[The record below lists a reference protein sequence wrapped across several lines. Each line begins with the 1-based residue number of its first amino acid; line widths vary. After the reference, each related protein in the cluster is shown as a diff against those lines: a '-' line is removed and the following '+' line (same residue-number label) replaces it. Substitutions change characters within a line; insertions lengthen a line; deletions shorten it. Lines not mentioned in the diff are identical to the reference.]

1 MEFVLSAAPRR
12 LLLIDSSNATLVQQ
26 LAYSLVL
33 GSAARTAL
41 SGAPANDFACI
52 RSNACSLK
60 CVQAQLDAVPQ
71 KKEKKRG
78 NDEVGSNTLLASETN
93 IRRVSSDTTNWLHG
107 SVGADLLLCF

>member
-71 KKEKKRG
+71 KKENAG
-78 NDEVGSNTLLASETN
+78 NDEVGSNILLASEPN
-93 IRRVSSDTTNWLHG
+93 IWRVSTEMISWVHASL
-107 SVGADLLLCF
+107 GADPLLCL